1 MSVTPLPSDTNVY
14 VSSLSATRTGPMHND
29 VEVSLPRPVLAT
41 DGYSLKMSILSL
53 SIANTQTCINVYNN
67 TLTISGVT
75 QTITPGNYSAAVLAA
90 ALNTAF
96 PTRSV
101 TFNALTSQMT
111 FSSPTTMVIS
121 GSLCDPLGITE
132 GTSGLVVSSK
142 NSVDLSG
149 NSVIYVFTSLSCDS
163 VNAAQASKR
172 GLLAVLQ
179 NDVPPLGVLHYSDP
193 NGRQGG
199 LIAER
204 GAAASAV
211 LGPEAGLA
219 LNGISAAAGFAN
231 QVTRAAPSIANGFR
245 TVNGAQR
252 SNKLTAVSAVSSKFS
267 NVPVSGTSFAG
278 GSIVSIDIAGSGQR
292 SCWMDPSSTML
303 NFTVTVSLSGG
314 TAPTWAAHGYSFIQ
328 SLNLYAA
335 AGSTQIESVAQYGT
349 LHAALRDCCTSQDMV
364 RTRDS
369 ITLGA
374 DPTRLRSP
382 IPNLYSTTTT
392 ASYSIPLISVI
403 GTLSNTDRYL
413 PLHALSSPLRLD
425 LELAN
430 PSTAIASGGTAAA
443 TSASYAITAVSL
455 DCEYITLADDAHRS
469 ICALTNNQ
477 FAWSSSQWRTY
488 RTVHAAGQTSNAIMI
503 PSRVTSMKSL
513 LIAQREAAAE
523 FDIAKSSVTQRL
535 RNNLKQYQ
543 VRSGSQWINAQ
554 PVSTAGSAL
563 PAYIEVTK
571 VFSNPASESG
581 CGLFASDSWAVDGNV
596 PPTSTSV
603 EGSFLIG
610 VELEAFSQNN
620 KLISGHST
628 AANSLVAEIA
638 FASAPLACNLDA
650 FCEAD
655 AAFLIDGNTKQFTV
669 AA

>member
-1 MSVTPLPSDTNVY
+1 MSTSATPPPSDTNVY
-14 VSSLSATRTGPMHND
+14 VSSLSATRTGDFHND
-29 VEVSLPRPVLAT
+29 VEVSLPRPVLAA

-149 NSVIYVFTSLSCDS
+149 NSVIYAFTSLSCDS

-204 GAAASAV
+204 GVFGFHLQLLDNRGRPLLASLPFDCV
-211 LGPEAGLA
+211 
-219 LNGISAAAGFAN
+219 IKFS
-231 QVTRAAPSIANGFR
+231 Q
-245 TVNGAQR
+245 
-252 SNKLTAVSAVSSKFS
+252 NKPVAVSAVSSKFS
-267 NVPVSGTSFAG
+267 NQPVSGTSFAP
-278 GSIVSIDIAGSGQR
+278 GSIISVDIAGSGQR
-292 SCWMDPSSTML
+292 SCWMDPSATML

-314 TAPTWAAHGYSFIQ
+314 TAPTWSSHGYSFIQ

-413 PLHALSSPLRLD
+413 PLHALSSPLRAD
-425 LELAN
+425 FELASA
-430 PSTAIASGGTAAA
+430 STAIASGGTAAA
-443 TSASYAITAVSL
+443 TSASYVISNVTL

-469 ICALTNNQ
+469 ICALTNNL
-477 FAWSSSQWRTY
+477 FSWSSSQWRTY
-488 RTVHAAGQTSNAIMI
+488 RTVHAAGQLSNAIMI

-513 LIAQREAAAE
+513 LIAQREAASE

-543 VRSGSQWINAQ
+543 VRSGSQWINAT
-554 PVSTAGSAL
+554 PVNAQGSAL
-563 PAYIEVTK
+563 PAYIETTK

-581 CGLFASDSWAVDGNV
+581 CGLFASDSWTLDTNV
-596 PPTSTSV
+596 PPTATSV

-610 VELEAFSQNN
+610 VELEAFSQNS

-638 FASAPLACNLDA
+638 FASTPLAVNIDC